1 MPLTIPHLAEQAK
14 EIWRLVGAGALALAC
29 GMSREID
36 GQLRALTQS
45 GATQQ

>member
-1 MPLTIPHLAEQAK
+1 MPLKNPHLAEQAK

-29 GMSREID
+29 DMSREID
-36 GQLRALTQS
+36 WQLQALTQS